1 MKRLSLLLFVAAFLM
16 LSSCGKTS
24 PYALIETDMGTI
36 KIKLYESVPGH
47 TNNFIKLAK
56 EGFYDDLLFHRV
68 MNGFMI
74 QGGDPNS
81 RNAAPGTHL
90 GNGGPGYTVPAEI
103 GNYHFRGSLAG
114 ARLPD
119 SVNPQKESS
128 GSQFYIVHGSPVTD
142 AMLDG
147 VERQKGIKYTAGER
161 ELYKKVGGYPGAL
174 DNEYTVYGEV
184 VSGMETVD
192 KIALT
197 PTDGSNRP
205 FEDVKMKVRIVYE

>member
-16 LSSCGKTS
+16 LSSCAKTS

-74 QGGDPNS
+74 QGGDPQS
-81 RNAAPGTHL
+81 KGAAPGARL

-119 SVNPQKESS
+119 SANPQKASS

-142 AMLDG
+142 AMLDR
-147 VERQKGIKYTAGER
+147 VEKRQGIKYTPAER
-161 ELYKKVGGYPGAL
+161 DLYKQLGGYPDPL
-174 DNEYTVYGEV
+174 DNDYTVYGEV
-184 VSGMETVD
+184 ISGMETVD
-192 KIALT
+192 KIALV

-205 FEDVKMKVRIVYE
+205 FEDVKMTVRIIYE